1 MKIEIKI
8 LDLIQTIRTPLGDTV
23 MCFITRLGDAGAVWI
38 LLAIILMIIPRTRK
52 SGAVLMI
59 ALGVDIV
66 LCNGIL
72 KPLIARIRPCD
83 ANTSIQ
89 LLIARPHDFSF
100 PSGHTAASFAA
111 VGALLFSGEKK
122 LWKPVFVLAVLI
134 AFSRLY
140 LYVHY
145 PTDILGGI
153 VVGNVSGYVGYRIIC
168 KLEQRKMKR
177 RSGLRAKHLPEK
189 SKKCSRRSSTAM

>member
-1 MKIEIKI
+1 
-8 LDLIQTIRTPLGDTV
+8 

-38 LLAIILMIIPRTRK
+38 LLAIIINDYPRTRK

-122 LWKPVFVLAVLI
+122 LWKPVLVSCSSSCIFTTLLI
-134 AFSRLY
+134 CALSNGYFGRHRSRECLW
-140 LYVHY
+140 VC
-145 PTDILGGI
+145 
-153 VVGNVSGYVGYRIIC
+153 RI
-168 KLEQRKMKR
+168 
-177 RSGLRAKHLPEK
+177 
-189 SKKCSRRSSTAM
+189 